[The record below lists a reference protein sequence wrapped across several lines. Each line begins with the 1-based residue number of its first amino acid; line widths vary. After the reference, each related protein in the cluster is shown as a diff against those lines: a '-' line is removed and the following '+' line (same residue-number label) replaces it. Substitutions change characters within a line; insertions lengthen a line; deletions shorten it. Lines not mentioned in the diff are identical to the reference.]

1 MTEQRIPIKQ
11 KNFKN
16 KFGLKRDYRATVGT
30 LKEAL
35 EGLDDDLP
43 IGVLYDTE
51 FAYCNINEVLIG
63 KDGLIRLI
71 GD

>member
-1 MTEQRIPIKQ
+1 MKPVEIEQ

-16 KFGLKRDYRATVGT
+16 QFGFERDYRATVGT
-30 LKEAL
+30 LKKAL

-43 IGVLYDTE
+43 IGVNYDGGFGYTDLYKIILE
-51 FAYCNINEVLIG
+51 
-63 KDGLIRLI
+63 DGLYHII